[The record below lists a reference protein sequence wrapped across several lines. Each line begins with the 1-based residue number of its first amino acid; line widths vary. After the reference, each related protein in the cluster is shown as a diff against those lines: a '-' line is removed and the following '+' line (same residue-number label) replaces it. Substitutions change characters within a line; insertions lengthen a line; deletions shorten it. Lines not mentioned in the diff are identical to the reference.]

1 MKTKTTPAPPQEG
14 NKGRNK
20 KEETV
25 KPKRAKRSPKPQ
37 KELMQFDSAALAHQ
51 LEALQKSAVSDYRIV
66 HRVIRRLDMEQP
78 ELVTWNRT
86 DLLVLFEDHECILV
100 KDEFGKGLLLQPC
113 TCGYNKRGKCANPYH
128 QMGPRKIAG
137 TNRTMMDMVLED
149 TEYKDGIIYRTETV
163 YSKNYNNIVGLFND
177 YLSKPK

>member
-1 MKTKTTPAPPQEG
+1 METT
-14 NKGRNK
+14 
-20 KEETV
+20 T

-37 KELMQFDSAALAHQ
+37 KELMEFDSLALAHQ

-66 HRVIRRLDMEQP
+66 HRVIRRLDMDHP

-100 KDEFGKGLLLQPC
+100 KDEFGKGLLLRHVKGFMSVQM
-113 TCGYNKRGKCANPYH
+113 NK
-128 QMGPRKIAG
+128 I
-137 TNRTMMDMVLED
+137 LED

-177 YLSKPK
+177 YLSDPKRK